1 MYRVD
6 GSVNVTP
13 AIAPYQHEFSM
24 LERTLGAPERRRRKE
39 EEEARRKA
47 ELAAQEAKYSPGSVN
62 DVEYNDALAKKAG
75 AVIDYTSQA
84 YKIGN
89 IGTPEYYVGRSQLE
103 KDTELVK
110 GKGVAAI
117 TEYNKA
123 YQNIDQLP
131 KYVNK
136 TALNTEVY
144 DASHPKNKDGEIDW
158 ESLDPQKIASIP
170 SDYYKHINAVDMYAE
185 KTKDIPEKIK
195 SGQIKFTN
203 FNPNDGSADGMMV
216 QTDGLKA
223 TFMKP
228 VMDDKGKVLKWIP
241 GVTDQV
247 ADSFIDNDPEV
258 KGEAEYQY
266 NKYLEAQTIAVA
278 REEAEQGIRRD
289 PRVIR
294 QEIERESDKRG
305 FMRDH
310 VKNGLNMYNKS
321 APISELKQVA
331 AYSNPKGGSGDEE
344 DFSVTRMVDQKR
356 NVNTKQP
363 NETADN
369 IVSGDIPEEYRF
381 SGKKLDQPVLV
392 NSTKIYDENTNNAI
406 SGQAAVGDK
415 KFFPTRT
422 MLVGYNTKNGK
433 YMHGSLETMK
443 KNPDV
448 VFKWVVGGT
457 IETSEADKEKED
469 GSVVK
474 VKKNVFM
481 PYEEVSNDIKAK
493 YGFDLNDR
501 DPSQISDL
509 ELTSYIKQK
518 YPNATPQEKL
528 KMFNKIRGK

>member
-1 MYRVD
+1 
-6 GSVNVTP
+6 
-13 AIAPYQHEFSM
+13 
-24 LERTLGAPERRRRKE
+24 
-39 EEEARRKA
+39 
-47 ELAAQEAKYSPGSVN
+47 
-62 DVEYNDALAKKAG
+62 
-75 AVIDYTSQA
+75 
-84 YKIGN
+84 
-89 IGTPEYYVGRSQLE
+89 
-103 KDTELVK
+103 
-110 GKGVAAI
+110 
-117 TEYNKA
+117 
-123 YQNIDQLP
+123 
-131 KYVNK
+131 
-136 TALNTEVY
+136 
-144 DASHPKNKDGEIDW
+144 
-158 ESLDPQKIASIP
+158 
-170 SDYYKHINAVDMYAE
+170 
-185 KTKDIPEKIK
+185 
-195 SGQIKFTN
+195 
-203 FNPNDGSADGMMV
+203 MMI

-228 VMDDKGKVLKWIP
+228 VLDNKGNVVKWIP
-241 GVTDQV
+241 GVTDAV
-247 ADSFIDNDPEV
+247 ADGFIDNDPEIR
-258 KGEAEYQY
+258 GEAEYQY
-266 NKYLEAQTIAVA
+266 EKYLEAQTIAAA
-278 REEAEQGIRRD
+278 REDAANGVKRD

-305 FMRDH
+305 FMREH

-392 NSTKIYDENTNNAI
+392 NSTKIYNENTNNAI
-406 SGQAAVGDK
+406 SGLESVGDK

-457 IETSEADKEKED
+457 MDAKTFDNEGKEKT
-469 GSVVK
+469 SK
-474 VKKNVFM
+474 LNVFM